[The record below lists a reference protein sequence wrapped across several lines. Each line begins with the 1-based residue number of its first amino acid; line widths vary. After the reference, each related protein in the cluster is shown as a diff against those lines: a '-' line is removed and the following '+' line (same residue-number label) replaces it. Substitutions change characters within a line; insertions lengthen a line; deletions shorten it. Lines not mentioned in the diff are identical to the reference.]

1 MPLEPTGLN
10 DVLARIAEISS
21 RFGPPPAPPVAQPSA
36 PKRWEPSQTISG
48 GPPAPPGPG
57 RASMAYGLP
66 PNSDDPAADVST
78 QSFNFEE
85 ALVQA
90 AKRSGMDPKL
100 LAAVVRVES
109 GGDPRSRSHKGA
121 MGLMQLMPETARDYG
136 VKNPYDPLQNMTG
149 GGKYLKN
156 MIGMFGGDLSLGL
169 AAYNAGEGAVARHK
183 GIPPYKETQSFVRRV
198 LDIYQ
203 SNQP

>member
-1 MPLEPTGLN
+1 
-10 DVLARIAEISS
+10 
-21 RFGPPPAPPVAQPSA
+21 
-36 PKRWEPSQTISG
+36 
-48 GPPAPPGPG
+48 
-57 RASMAYGLP
+57 MAYGLP
-66 PNSDDPAADVST
+66 PDPDDPSGEAST
-78 QSFNFEE
+78 QSFNFESVL
-85 ALVQA
+85 AQA
-90 AKRSGMDPKL
+90 AKKSGMDPRL

-109 GGDPRSRSHKGA
+109 GGDPRSQSNKGA

-156 MIGMFGGDLSLGL
+156 MIGMFGGDLALGL

-183 GIPPYKETQSFVRRV
+183 GIPPYKETKAFVRRV
-198 LDIYQ
+198 MDIYN